1 MAEKTEYNEQ
11 SSRANMNVWSMK
23 LATWIGLSSILI
35 WASLVAVVKLITEST
50 SPVQGI
56 ALIYTFSSLAILA
69 LIGFPKIRQ
78 MSKRYLLGCG
88 ALFVAYE
95 ILFLVA
101 VAWSD
106 HCEQVM
112 LIAMI
117 NYLWPPLMIVFSI
130 FARQLQA
137 RLWVIPGF
145 LLAVVGLMLV
155 VNPEITNLSK
165 LMQVLAEN
173 PWAYGFAFIGA
184 LLWPCYCIL
193 TRKYGR
199 GQNGVPIFFVV
210 AVIALWGLHLG
221 LDEPFRMPS
230 LKLWLE
236 IAIVG
241 SLIGIAYSNWNQS
254 MQYGNIKVLILAT
267 YFMPIL
273 SSVMSMLILD
283 IRPELSFW
291 IGTALVTAGA
301 IVCWKSTQTT

>member
-1 MAEKTEYNEQ
+1 MKI
-11 SSRANMNVWSMK
+11 WSVN

-50 SPVQGI
+50 SAVQGI
-56 ALIYTFSSLAILA
+56 ALIYSFSSLAIFA
-69 LIGFPKIRQ
+69 FTGFPKITQ

-106 HCEQVM
+106 NREQVM

-145 LLAVVGLMLV
+145 LLAVMGLMLV
-155 VNPEITNLSK
+155 VNPEITNLPK
-165 LMQVLAEN
+165 FMQVLAEN
-173 PWAYGFAFIGA
+173 PWAYGFAFLGA
-184 LLWPCYCIL
+184 LLWPCYCVL
-193 TRKYGR
+193 TRTYGR
-199 GQNGVPIFFVV
+199 GQNGVPIFFLV
-210 AVIALWGLHLG
+210 AVISLWFLHLG
-221 LDEPFRMPS
+221 LNEPFIMPTF
-230 LKLWLE
+230 KLWLG
-236 IAIVG
+236 IAVVG

-254 MQYGNIKVLILAT
+254 MQFGNIKVLILAT

-283 IRPELSFW
+283 VRPELSFW
-291 IGTALVTAGA
+291 IGTGLVTAGA
-301 IVCWKSTQTT
+301 IVCWKSTAIS